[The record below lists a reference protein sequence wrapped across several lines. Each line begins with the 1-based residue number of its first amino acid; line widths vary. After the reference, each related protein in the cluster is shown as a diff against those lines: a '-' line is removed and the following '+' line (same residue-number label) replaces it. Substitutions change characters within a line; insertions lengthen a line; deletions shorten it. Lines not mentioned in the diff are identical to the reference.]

1 MNWQSLLENDQLIST
16 LTAVGIF
23 LIFLVFRKFF
33 SKYVFKFILKISKK
47 TPTDFFTFV
56 WLSFEKPIR
65 WLFVVMGIYVAAH
78 YFPYINPENSLFLDL
93 YRSSI
98 IILITWGLIN
108 VSSTSSA
115 LFHKLNNRM
124 NLEIDQILIPFLSK
138 ALRFIILLISFS
150 VILQEFDYSISGLV
164 AGLGI
169 GGLAISLAAQDV
181 IKNFLGGV
189 VIIFE
194 KPFSIGD
201 YILTS
206 NVEGTV
212 EDITFRSTIIR
223 TDTQAL
229 VTVPNSIL
237 ASTNITN
244 FSKVERKKV
253 EFRLGIATNTPS
265 ENLEHTIHRL
275 QDYITNKEGV
285 QSDTV
290 VVTFDKFS
298 ETSLEILF
306 SYFVSTTIY
315 KEFLAIKEE
324 INLKVIEIL
333 REECIEVASPI
344 QKLYVMEQENGAKT
358 EQKDTQFQKSNSN

>member
-1 MNWQSLLENDQLIST
+1 MDWQVLLDNDSLIST

-23 LIFLVFRKFF
+23 LLFLVFRKLF
-33 SKYVFKFILKISKK
+33 SKYVFKFILKITKK
-47 TPTDFFTFV
+47 TPTDFLTFV
-56 WLSFEKPIR
+56 WLSFEKPLR
-65 WLFVVMGIYVAAH
+65 WLFVVIGIYVAAH
-78 YFPYINPENSLFLDL
+78 YFPYINPKNPLFLDI

-138 ALRFIILLISFS
+138 ALRFIIILISFS

-201 YILTS
+201 YVSTS

-223 TDTQAL
+223 TDNQAL

-237 ASTNITN
+237 ASSNITN

-253 EFRLGIATNTPS
+253 EFRLGIAMNTSS
-265 ENLEHTIHRL
+265 EKLEHAIHRL
-275 QDYITNKEGV
+275 QDYIKNKEAV

-290 VVTFDKFS
+290 VVTLDKLS
-298 ETSLEILF
+298 ETSLELLF
-306 SYFVSTTIY
+306 SYFVSTTVS
-315 KEFLAIKEE
+315 KEFLAIKED
-324 INLKVIEIL
+324 INLKVMEIL
-333 REECIEVASPI
+333 REENIEVASPI
-344 QKLYVMEQENGAKT
+344 QKFYVMEHEDEVKT
-358 EQKDTQFQKSNSN
+358 EQKAAQ